1 VFETWKAKTRSQKIH
16 IKSVFRG
23 HLPHVKSTASEFWNS
38 ISFITCACGFR
49 QYIRVVF
56 FFSSWDPPNGPFS
69 SLLHDGRVYDSS
81 GIGRIYIMIRRYH
94 FHDTRYTHHT
104 STPFHGTSP
113 VQLGVLFYLI
123 FSNYDWICDLP
134 FADLAGSLA
143 DLDSAARHG
152 VVGGLIICCFDYD
165 GWKARGKGACFGAN
179 WSKGVEGG
187 SVSIVVERGLT
198 YFWLKEWELKW
209 ERGARKGGYGTDKE
223 SMIVDQDW

>member
-1 VFETWKAKTRSQKIH
+1 
-16 IKSVFRG
+16 
-23 HLPHVKSTASEFWNS
+23 
-38 ISFITCACGFR
+38 
-49 QYIRVVF
+49 
-56 FFSSWDPPNGPFS
+56 
-69 SLLHDGRVYDSS
+69 
-81 GIGRIYIMIRRYH
+81 MIRRYH

-223 SMIVDQDW
+223 SMIVDQDWSLSRCTSYPRWNDRWSNSTAWFINGILHCGFTSYRCKEESGDGFCALMPHAFYTAYS